1 MKDGWDVIGRVYET
15 GILGGVKVYS
25 GKVWEGF
32 GIWSYFF
39 RFLYWVYGEVREGEG
54 KKGGLGLYCREW
66 GRSGLGLISLRKV
79 RLRVI
84 WVIELGVFS
93 I

>member
-1 MKDGWDVIGRVYET
+1 M
-15 GILGGVKVYS
+15 
-25 GKVWEGF
+25 
-32 GIWSYFF
+32 
-39 RFLYWVYGEVREGEG
+39 REGEG